1 MERGRIKMPKSS
13 KQTKNSSPKATAN
26 KCLPKTVK
34 AYSRKLPDHLY
45 EDISDFFA
53 RYGRCRHYFLNRFC
67 GIAYMCKVDNF
78 RSLRNEVRRWDKPH
92 AKGKKFKDGILEN
105 RYHFQTKHWVN
116 ALSETCG
123 NLKFMWSNLA
133 NRLRKLIQAND
144 NLSADQRHLLYFIL
158 TFKKAWQ
165 EVLLH
170 RDVKL
175 TKKYQAQFDLITNKL
190 NQAEYKHAVNYL
202 RRITYRYHYRQTRSY
217 SSYKLGSSIKLD
229 LNWIFKDQCF
239 YFSSDKSRKQ
249 FCVPVTSNWCY
260 KNKGTITIVLDRIKK
275 RLEVH
280 KLIMTKQR
288 VVAHK
293 HAIGI
298 DKGLATLISAS
309 SGHEYGQN
317 FGKFENQGVNRFAKR
332 QAQRNP
338 YLSKRY
344 LLRQKL
350 KRYDRSNN
358 ELTKSALKKKQQL
371 LNKLIHLEKHNIG
384 SKRYFKRK
392 QSYNEAIY
400 CKVNHV
406 INQLIDKE
414 KPNLVV
420 KEDLTFAKEKV
431 QDDNR
436 FSRRMRRQL
445 NSWIKGRLDDRLN
458 YKCEQYGIE
467 VQDINPAY
475 TSQYCPNCGD
485 HYTGERFGKHRE
497 LVKCHNC
504 GVMNCNIAAAQN
516 ILARYS
522 DQEIALYT
530 PYKEVKKILDKR
542 IQTA

>member
-1 MERGRIKMPKSS
+1 MPKSS
-13 KQTKNSSPKATAN
+13 KQIKNSSPKAGFN
-26 KCLPKTVK
+26 KYLFKTVK
-34 AYSRKLPDHLY
+34 AYSRKLPDPSY
-45 EDISDFFA
+45 EEISNFFI
-53 RYGRCRHYFLNRFC
+53 RYGQCRHYFLNRFC
-67 GIAYMCKVDNF
+67 SIAYMCKIDNF

-92 AKGKKFKDGILEN
+92 VKGKRFKDGILES

-123 NLKFMWSNLA
+123 NLKSMWSNLA

-144 NLSADQRHLLYFIL
+144 NLSADQRHLLNFIL
-158 TFKKAWQ
+158 MSKTAWQ
-165 EVLLH
+165 EVLLY
-170 RDVKL
+170 RDVKS
-175 TKKYQAQFDLITNKL
+175 TKKYKFQFDLIANKL
-190 NQAEYKHAVNYL
+190 NQAEYKHALNYL
-202 RRITYRYHYRQTRSY
+202 RRITYHYHYRQTRSH
-217 SSYKLGSSIKLD
+217 KLGSSIKLD
-229 LNWIFKDQCF
+229 LNWNFKDQYF

-280 KLIMTKQR
+280 KLIMTKKR
-288 VVAHK
+288 VVVHK

-317 FGKFENQGVNRFAKR
+317 FGKFENQGVNRFAKK

-338 YLSKRY
+338 YLSKHY

-350 KRYDRSNN
+350 KRYDRPTN
-358 ELTKSALKKKQQL
+358 ELTKSALRKKHQL
-371 LNKLIHLEKHNIG
+371 LNKLMHLEKHNIG

-392 QSYNEAIY
+392 QRYNEAIY
-400 CKVNHV
+400 SKLNHA

-420 KEDLTFAKEKV
+420 KEDLTFTKEKA

-458 YKCEQYGIE
+458 YKCEQYGIK

-475 TSQYCPNCGD
+475 TSQYCPNCGY
-485 HYTGERFGKHRE
+485 HYDGKRFGKHCE
-497 LVKCHNC
+497 LVKCRNC

-522 DQEIALYT
+522 DQEITLYT